1 MHLKLLAPALVLLAT
16 VLAPFATHAAP
27 NGGLL
32 VTQIDSERWQV
43 RLIAGTETRHFTGVV
58 DSSAAYY
65 TLRGLQ
71 LEGQDSVSLATPR
84 QVSSSMTVYSGGV
97 DALVFSVASWA
108 KLCLR
113 DTGRTGVPIYV
124 GSSLRDATRVY
135 APVSL
140 QGADACATEAKTSTS
155 GSYSTNTGNFGNRK
169 YNPGH
174 YVALLHTHRSHSYM
188 KDAVRP
194 GVRGVLKRYRWR
206 QLEPRAGV
214 YDFSELKADL
224 DWAAANKVQLIAM
237 IEDKT
242 FKLERPTP
250 AYLDSYTPRNRAGG
264 YTVLRWNPYVVQRW
278 NALVKAMGRFDS
290 HPSFE
295 GIATQET
302 SLGLTDTVLKAN
314 GYTPEKYRDAY
325 INMLTSAS
333 QSLPTSR
340 VIWYQNFFAGNQSY
354 IGRIAEA
361 VASKGVVMGNPDVL
375 PDNKNLVSKSY
386 PFYMQMKGRMPLLA
400 QVEPVCYSALH
411 LTAGYKTKYW
421 TMPEL
426 FRYARDNMHANYMV
440 WVRMPKPIPQD
451 SYAFPDAVPVIAN
464 NPTFNR

>member
-1 MHLKLLAPALVLLAT
+1 MHLKLLSSALVLLAA
-16 VLAPFATHAAP
+16 VLAPFAIHAAP
-27 NGGLL
+27 GGGLL
-32 VTQIDSERWQV
+32 VTQVDSEKWRV
-43 RLIAGTETRHFTGVV
+43 RLIAGSETRGFTGVV
-58 DSSAAYY
+58 DSSGAYY
-65 TLRGLQ
+65 TLRGVD
-71 LEGQDSVSLATPR
+71 LESADNVSLATPR
-84 QVSSSMTVYSGGV
+84 QVSASLTAYAGGV
-97 DALVFSVASWA
+97 DGFVFTVAAWS

-113 DTGRTGVPIYV
+113 DTGRMGVPIYI
-124 GSSLRDATRVY
+124 GSTLADATRVS

-140 QGADACATEAKTSTS
+140 QGADACSADTKTTTS
-155 GSYSTNTGNFGNRK
+155 GSYSTTTGFGNRK
-169 YNPGH
+169 FHPGH
-174 YVALLHTHRSHSYM
+174 YVAMLHTHRSHSYM
-188 KDAVRP
+188 KDALRP
-194 GVRGVLKRYRWR
+194 GVRGILKRYRWR

-214 YDFSELKADL
+214 YDFGELKSDL
-224 DWAAANKVQLIAM
+224 DWAAANNVQLIAM

-250 AYLDSYTPRNRAGG
+250 AYLDAYTLRNRAGG

-278 NALVKAMGRFDS
+278 NTLVKALGRFDS
-290 HPSFE
+290 HPAFE

-302 SLGLTDTVLKAN
+302 SLGFPGTVLKAN

-375 PDNKNLVSKSY
+375 PDNRNLVSKSY
-386 PFYMQMKGRMPLLA
+386 PFFTQMKGRMPLLA
-400 QVEPVCYSALH
+400 QVEPVCYSAPH
-411 LTAGYKTKYW
+411 LTSGYSTKYW

-426 FRYARDNMHANYMV
+426 FRYARDNMHANYVV
-440 WVRMPKPIPQD
+440 WVRMPKPIPWD
-451 SYAFPDAVPVIAN
+451 SYAFPDAVPVIKN